1 MRGALLG
8 SIAGTGFDGS
18 CRLGRRSFEA
28 PPGKRRIFGYLM
40 IDLSKSISTR
50 WISEKAQPLSCPA
63 YLPGEVDA
71 KR

>member
-1 MRGALLG
+1 MRGGLFG

-28 PPGKRRIFGYLM
+28 PPGKRRMFGYLM
-40 IDLSKSISTR
+40 IDLSKSISDR
-50 WISEKAQPLSCPA
+50 IDQRQDPA
-63 YLPGEVDA
+63 VVLARILARRVDA